1 MELKDVINV
10 IYLIHPVEFDTTW
23 QACMSHHFFSSSAD
37 NIEIFRA
44 PRSQTVLISQNATF
58 YCHGV
63 ADSVS
68 WVIEN
73 NGTYLDSLSLSKQHQ
88 RGIIQGGIY
97 VSSTEYNNSLTV
109 LGTEENNQTM
119 IHCVFFITSG
129 PRNDTPVAT
138 LTVWGK
144 VCPEYVFTY

>member
-1 MELKDVINV
+1 MPDTISNSM
-10 IYLIHPVEFDTTW
+10 LITADNN
-23 QACMSHHFFSSSAD
+23 CFSFSTE
-37 NIEIFRA
+37 NIEIRQA
-44 PRSQTVLISQNATF
+44 PRNQTVLISQNATF
-58 YCHGV
+58 YCHGI
-63 ADSVS
+63 ADGVS

-73 NGTYLDSLSLSKQHQ
+73 NGRHLDSLPLSEQRE

-97 VSSTEYNNSLTV
+97 VSDTEYNNSLTV

-119 IHCVFFITSG
+119 IHCVFFNTNG

-144 VCPEYVFTY
+144 VCPEYVFTSRGTIW